1 MCSLHRA
8 LAHHRPL
15 LSQGF
20 TGAAP
25 FNDKTPAAAILAIM
39 RGERP
44 PQPTRPD
51 FTPELQA
58 LMQRCWYEDPHSRPD
73 VSEVFEVLHG
83 S

>member
-1 MCSLHRA
+1 MCYLRRA
-8 LAHHRPL
+8 LAHRRPL

-44 PQPTRPD
+44 PQPTRSD
-51 FTPELQA
+51 FTPDLQT
-58 LMQRCWYEDPHSRPD
+58 LIQRCWYQDPHSRPE
-73 VSEVFEVLHG
+73 VSEVFKVLYG